1 MLLSVASIKTSY
13 SSKII
18 LCIFIFLWRIIIKP
32 NLSHNYLV
40 ESTKNRIEYCNL
52 NTASG
57 NLIHWSWISFHGIKI
72 SWKKDLL
79 INFFDY
85 RYPIS
90 RILFTFSFSIT
101 IHLTQEPWFKF
112 VLQFYILRNIKNLI
126 CIWLIRN
133 F

>member
-40 ESTKNRIEYCNL
+40 ESTKNRIECCNL

-57 NLIHWSWISFHGIKI
+57 NLIHWSRISFHSIKI

-90 RILFTFSFSIT
+90 RILFTFPFSIT